1 MSDPD
6 VRATVLVWSAVS
18 GLVVG
23 VLAGAALFGVLA
35 VGAAFLPASLV
46 RLADR
51 LRAPAVV
58 FCFLVV
64 PALGAVLGYLEGR
77 LKLR

>member
-1 MSDPD
+1 M
-6 VRATVLVWSAVS
+6 RATVLFWSAVS

-35 VGAAFLPASLV
+35 VAAAIVPAALA

-51 LRAPAVV
+51 LRGPALVL
-58 FCFLVV
+58 CFLVI
-64 PALGAVLGYLEGR
+64 PALGAVLGYVEGR

>member
-1 MSDPD
+1 M
-6 VRATVLVWSAVS
+6 RGTVLIWSAVS

-23 VLAGAALFGVLA
+23 VLAGVLLFGVLA
-35 VGAAFLPASLV
+35 VGAALLPATLA

-51 LRAPAVV
+51 LRAPALIL
-58 FCFLVV
+58 CFAVL

-77 LKLR
+77 VKVR

>member
-1 MSDPD
+1 M
-6 VRATVLVWSAVS
+6 RATVLAWSAIS

-23 VLAGAALFGVLA
+23 ALAGAALFGVLA
-35 VGAAFLPASLV
+35 VGAAFLPVSAA

-51 LRAPAVV
+51 LRGPALVL
-58 FCFLVV
+58 CFLVL